1 MGVKDKLQDA
11 LCLRGNMPPLF
22 LSSLIECTGWNMW
35 SLVWQPFVLS
45 LGGSTYIIGFFNS
58 FWGAIQSILQLG
70 TGGLADSL
78 GRKKLVNA
86 YYLFSIIGIG
96 LTLIVDSWVYLIPSI
111 LLFAVAD
118 SLGEP
123 AFTPLFAESVDEK
136 RYGTAFSL
144 LSLTWFLPGFY
155 SQLLA
160 GFLGDRVG
168 VRQVLYI
175 TLALEILSLSVFA
188 AFVKETLTEKKPVQ
202 LSSLF
207 RGIRETL
214 KPRGEMA
221 SFYVMSILDR
231 FGWGLSGGIFV
242 AMIYESFDFTL
253 LQIGALTTATSITT
267 ALALIPVGRLV
278 DRHGSKES
286 LLASAALSA
295 TVFLGFMSTDSYVVF
310 LVLQVLKGLSIALWD
325 PAHNAYLTN
334 AVEESERGRFFGSL
348 NGLKGILCFPAS
360 LIGAYLYDAFGF
372 SGTFT
377 ASLLFSLLTLGFTL
391 RVKENRES

>member
-1 MGVKDKLQDA
+1 
-11 LCLRGNMPPLF
+11 MPPLF

-45 LGGSTYIIGFFNS
+45 LGGSIYIIGFFNS
-58 FWGAIQSILQLG
+58 LWGAIQSILQLG

-86 YYLFSIIGIG
+86 YYLFSIVGIG

-136 RYGTAFSL
+136 RHGTAFSL

-175 TLALEILSLSVFA
+175 TLALEILSLIVFA

-202 LSSLF
+202 LGSLF

-221 SFYVMSILDR
+221 SFYAMSILDR

-253 LQIGALTTATSITT
+253 LQIGALTTVTSVTT
-267 ALALIPVGRLV
+267 AFALIPVGRLV

-286 LLASAALSA
+286 LMASVALSA
-295 TVFLGFMSTDSYVVF
+295 TMFLGFMSTDSYVVF
-310 LVLQVLKGLSIALWD
+310 LVLQVLKGLAIALWD

-372 SGTFT
+372 RGTFT
-377 ASLLFSLLTLGFTL
+377 ASLLISLLTLGFTL
-391 RVKENRES
+391 RVKENREG

>member
-1 MGVKDKLQDA
+1 
-11 LCLRGNMPPLF
+11 
-22 LSSLIECTGWNMW
+22 MW

-45 LGGSTYIIGFFNS
+45 LGGSTYIIGLFNS
-58 FWGAIQSILQLG
+58 LWGAIQSVLQLG
-70 TGGLADSL
+70 TGNLADSL

-136 RYGTAFSL
+136 RHGTAFSL

-207 RGIRETL
+207 RGIQETL

-253 LQIGALTTATSITT
+253 LQIGALTTATSVTT
-267 ALALIPVGRLV
+267 TLALIPVGRLV

-286 LLASAALSA
+286 LLASVALSA
-295 TVFLGFMSTDSYVVF
+295 IVFLGFMSTDSYVVF
-310 LVLQVLKGLSIALWD
+310 LVLQVLKGFAIALWD

-334 AVEESERGRFFGSL
+334 AIEESERGRFFGSL

-360 LIGAYLYDAFGF
+360 LIGAYLYDTFGF

-377 ASLLFSLLTLGFTL
+377 ASLLISLLTLGFTL
-391 RVKENRES
+391 RVNENWEG

>member
-1 MGVKDKLQDA
+1 M
-11 LCLRGNMPPLF
+11 
-22 LSSLIECTGWNMW
+22 SSLIECTGWNMW

-58 FWGAIQSILQLG
+58 LWGAIQSILQLG

-136 RYGTAFSL
+136 RHGTAFSL

-175 TLALEILSLSVFA
+175 TLALEILSLIVFA

-202 LSSLF
+202 LGSLF
-207 RGIRETL
+207 RGLRETL

-221 SFYVMSILDR
+221 SFYAMSILNR

-253 LQIGALTTATSITT
+253 LQIGALTTATSVTT

-295 TVFLGFMSTDSYVVF
+295 TMFLGFMSTESYVVF
-310 LVLQVLKGLSIALWD
+310 LVL
-325 PAHNAYLTN
+325 
-334 AVEESERGRFFGSL
+334 
-348 NGLKGILCFPAS
+348 
-360 LIGAYLYDAFGF
+360 
-372 SGTFT
+372 
-377 ASLLFSLLTLGFTL
+377 
-391 RVKENRES
+391 

>member
-1 MGVKDKLQDA
+1 MGFKDKLQDA
-11 LCLRGNMPPLF
+11 LCLRGNIPPLF

-58 FWGAIQSILQLG
+58 LWGAIQSILQLG

-136 RYGTAFSL
+136 RHGTAFSL

-175 TLALEILSLSVFA
+175 TLALEILSLTVFA
-188 AFVKETLTEKKPVQ
+188 AFVKETLTEKKLVQ

-214 KPRGEMA
+214 KLRGEMA
-221 SFYVMSILDR
+221 SFYAMSILDR

-253 LQIGALTTATSITT
+253 LQIGALTTATSVTT

-286 LLASAALSA
+286 LLVSVALSA
-295 TVFLGFMSTDSYVVF
+295 IVFLGFMSTDSYVVF
-310 LVLQVLKGLSIALWD
+310 LVLQVLKGLAIALWD

-334 AVEESERGRFFGSL
+334 AVEESERGRFFGNL

-360 LIGAYLYDAFGF
+360 LIGAYLYDVFGF
-372 SGTFT
+372 SGTFL
-377 ASLLFSLLTLGFTL
+377 ASLLISLLTLGFTL
-391 RVKENRES
+391 RVKENREG

>member
-1 MGVKDKLQDA
+1 MGFKDKLQDA

-58 FWGAIQSILQLG
+58 LWGAIQSILQLG

-136 RYGTAFSL
+136 RHGTAFSL

-175 TLALEILSLSVFA
+175 TLALEILSLIVFA

-202 LSSLF
+202 LSGLF

-221 SFYVMSILDR
+221 SFYAMSILDR
-231 FGWGLSGGIFV
+231 FSWGLSGGIFV

-253 LQIGALTTATSITT
+253 LQIGALTTVTSVTT
-267 ALALIPVGRLV
+267 AFALIPVGRLV

-286 LLASAALSA
+286 LMASVALSA
-295 TVFLGFMSTDSYVVF
+295 TMFLGFMSTDSYVAF
-310 LVLQVLKGLSIALWD
+310 LVLQVLKGLAIALWD

-360 LIGAYLYDAFGF
+360 LIGAILYDAFGF

-377 ASLLFSLLTLGFTL
+377 ASLLISLLTLGFAL
-391 RVKENRES
+391 RVKENREG